1 MRYLKR
7 FNEELKPATYN
18 KAAAELRGLGHSSR
32 AAELDSWAKTSK
44 ELEDARNLKKKID
57 KYSKHGVWKIVI
69 NSSPEIEGNFY
80 LCLDFDKDRAEE
92 IWEDWESDGRPNEAS
107 LWLLLGI
114 GLIPAD
120 EETFVLC
127 KENLD
132 FWNDIIYWASDLG
145 LKISD
150 PCGDESPYDSG
161 QWELELTNPK
171 HVCYIEG
178 NEYRMRFADRQNANK
193 FRKLIIDIF
202 QGNVEMGETSE
213 FPGGVKEE
221 IIDFLC
227 NKKGVSIEEFD
238 NMVDFMRNITVNSFY
253 RD

>member
-57 KYSKHGVWKIVI
+57 MYSKHGVWKIVI
-69 NSSPEIEGNFY
+69 DSRIEGSFY

-92 IWEDWESDGRPNEAS
+92 IWEEWESENHTTS

-120 EETFVLC
+120 EETFALC
-127 KENLD
+127 KQNLD
-132 FWNDIIYWASDLG
+132 FWNDIYWASELG
-145 LKISD
+145 IKISD

-238 NMVDFMRNITVNSFY
+238 NMADFTRNITVNSFY

>member
-1 MRYLKR
+1 M
-7 FNEELKPATYN
+7 
-18 KAAAELRGLGHSSR
+18 
-32 AAELDSWAKTSK
+32 
-44 ELEDARNLKKKID
+44 
-57 KYSKHGVWKIVI
+57 
-69 NSSPEIEGNFY
+69 
-80 LCLDFDKDRAEE
+80 
-92 IWEDWESDGRPNEAS
+92 
-107 LWLLLGI
+107 GI

-132 FWNDIIYWASDLG
+132 LWNDFFYASELG

-171 HVCYIEG
+171 NVCYIEG
-178 NEYRMRFADRQNANK
+178 NEYRMRFTDRQNANK

-213 FPGGVKEE
+213 FPGGIKEK